1 MQEIIIPEIVIV
13 FLLVA
18 PLIRP
23 FVRRLWPLDGL
34 VWLPAIALAVAI
46 ALFPAY
52 GFRLEAIPLLIC
64 TAVIAIRSLPALL
77 VSLGRQ
83 YKGGYEEPGPTFT
96 LVSLVLLMLGA
107 GFALYFSPF
116 YFPPITGIRT
126 LEIEGQG
133 LLLRVYGHDDPQV
146 KRPLMFL
153 VPPEAGSLDAVD
165 KVSGKLRDQGFVVLS
180 FSRPGFDALSIG
192 EGEKIHSPGRL
203 FSMFRAAIWGASTKA
218 ANTIGAEME
227 QQRKEDVRFLLGYL
241 RGHPD
246 LVPEADPNSMF
257 LVGYSAGGSALA
269 FLAGEPSFGAENP
282 GVKGLI
288 LVESPLWSAYTAE
301 ERTLTVVPDDALW
314 GRAALIRVQ
323 NWFAGLS
330 SLKINGIGAVPSP
343 TLPLLFIV
351 SDKVT
356 NLRCR
361 EERYG
366 PILRIMDSSPAVLVA
381 VEGAGILD
389 YSDYPLDYPLY
400 SALNPGQGE
409 AGWTNMEY
417 IEGTAVIMADFAS
430 LFVRD
435 RIPER
440 KIRGAFH
447 IETGKAWNWP
457 EFRGIF
463 KQ

>member
-13 FLLVA
+13 FLLVV

-52 GFRLEAIPLLIC
+52 GFRPEAIPLLIC
-64 TAVIAIRSLPALL
+64 TAVIAIHSFPALL
-77 VSLGRQ
+77 ASRR
-83 YKGGYEEPGPTFT
+83 YKGGYEEPGPAFI
-96 LVSLVLLMLGA
+96 LVSLVLLMLSA

-116 YFPPITGIRT
+116 YFPPVTGVRT
-126 LEIEGQG
+126 LELEDQG
-133 LLLRVYGHDDPQV
+133 LLLRVYGYDDPQV

-153 VPPEAGSLDAVD
+153 VPPEAGSVGTVD

-180 FSRPGFDALSIG
+180 FSRPGCDALTIG
-192 EGEKIHSPGRL
+192 EGERKHSPGRL
-203 FSMFRAAIWGASTKA
+203 FSMFRAAIWGTKTKA
-218 ANTIGAEME
+218 ANAIGAEME

-241 RGHPD
+241 RDHPG
-246 LVPEADPNSMF
+246 LVPEADPNNMF

-301 ERTLTVVPDDALW
+301 EQTLTVVPDDAPW

-330 SLKINGIGAVPSP
+330 SLKINGIGEVPLP

-356 NLRCR
+356 DLRCR

-366 PILRIMDSSPAVLVA
+366 PILRIMDSAPAALVA

-389 YSDYPLDYPLY
+389 YPLY
-400 SALNPGQGE
+400 SALNPG
-409 AGWTNMEY
+409 
-417 IEGTAVIMADFAS
+417 
-430 LFVRD
+430 
-435 RIPER
+435 
-440 KIRGAFH
+440 
-447 IETGKAWNWP
+447 KAWNWP
-457 EFRGIF
+457 EFEGIF
-463 KQ
+463 TQ